1 MSPHSPLP
9 PLTFDIPDKVE
20 TEVTIQNVLCDRTCH
35 ATLPNGKVV
44 LAFID
49 AHKPRFSLVKG
60 SVMRVR
66 MDVADFSRAE
76 LIGG

>member
-1 MSPHSPLP
+1 MSLHSPLP
-9 PLTFDIPDKVE
+9 PLTFDIPNNVE
-20 TEVTIQNVLCDRTCH
+20 TQVTIQQVLCDRTCH
-35 ATLPNGKVV
+35 AALPNGKIV

-49 AHKPRFSLVKG
+49 AHQPRFPLVEG

-76 LIGG
+76 FIQ